1 MSVGSIGFRRN
12 TSKPATRA
20 SRTPKAFREER
31 HRDRRDVA
39 TRRAG
44 SHPSDE
50 LEPVLAGQPEVAH
63 DDVDVSGTQEL
74 AGLRGGAGGEHES
87 AEGLEGGD
95 ERAGR
100 SRVLMNPFASQCS
113 SAGSRH
119 SARSQGVPASEGEAD
134 ENGSAEGRAARLA
147 TERREAQW
155 SSEDSGAGGGE
166 TATYARGA

>member
-12 TSKPATRA
+12 TSKPAARA
-20 SRTPKAFREER
+20 SRTPKRAEENVTAIAGTSR
-31 HRDRRDVA
+31 PAV
-39 TRRAG
+39 RART
-44 SHPSDE
+44 PSDE

-63 DDVDVSGTQEL
+63 DDVDVSGAQEL